1 MPLFN
6 VRLKR
11 RSLCVTVYNNQNN
24 LQTQN
29 KVAGVSHLTRAL
41 TVERTTLESRNR
53 GVTRMWNRDREAK
66 ATAGD
71 RSASSEMWTWT
82 TNVCGGRQA
91 DRGQMKESLDS
102 SAHKKTRLCDWWSAL
117 IKVKHFQQ
125 THTRHSSGWQL
136 LEFSFLFILVPLLGG
151 CLTFLGGRL

>member
-1 MPLFN
+1 MERLTVSINRLIVPVVRQLPQTRRKWDAWQISDHITLLQNKKNTILSGHVALIPLFI

-82 TNVCGGRQA
+82 TNVCGGRQ
-91 DRGQMKESLDS
+91 RRRERPGVRW
-102 SAHKKTRLCDWWSAL
+102 KT
-117 IKVKHFQQ
+117 H
-125 THTRHSSGWQL
+125 
-136 LEFSFLFILVPLLGG
+136 
-151 CLTFLGGRL
+151 